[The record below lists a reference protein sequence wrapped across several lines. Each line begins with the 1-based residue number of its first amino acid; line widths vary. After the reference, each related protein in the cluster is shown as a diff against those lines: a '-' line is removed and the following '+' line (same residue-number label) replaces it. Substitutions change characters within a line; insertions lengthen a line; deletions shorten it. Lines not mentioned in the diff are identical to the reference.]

1 MSEKKD
7 TCITSRESE
16 YCVRLAIRVSMTSL
30 KHEKKMASCSVILKH
45 AYRPETEI
53 ENSVR
58 PTKRLS

>member
-7 TCITSRESE
+7 ITSSDSE

-45 AYRPETEI
+45 AQTGNGNRKFC
-53 ENSVR
+53 
-58 PTKRLS
+58 PTD